1 MILADSASRKMKAE
15 EAKQGLVIIEARYG
29 AKDGDDMIDVT
40 VAIQALVNDSKLTI
54 PGGHAKVS
62 VEPQVKLSDSPYTIN
77 VHVAEA
83 EQFLPY
89 AKIFTHFAV
98 QHFRVL

>member
-1 MILADSASRKMKAE
+1 MILTDSASRKMKAE

-62 VEPQVKLSDSPYTIN
+62 VKPQVKLSDNPYTFN
-77 VHVAEA
+77 C
-83 EQFLPY
+83 
-89 AKIFTHFAV
+89 TCG
-98 QHFRVL
+98 